1 VWLASHRLCYLARHV
16 TTPNQPTLTTT
27 LALLTVLLACND
39 PAPIVPAPPP
49 SPPPVTTTAP
59 APAAPDAA
67 NEVLFVRRSRD
78 LMGTVVMITVADRD
92 DSVAVPAIEE
102 ALDEVARL
110 ERLLSEWD
118 EASEISAIN
127 RNAGKAPV
135 KVSAETMLVVKSGI
149 EISRWSDGAFDLSW
163 AALRG
168 MYKFQPND
176 HTVPERS
183 ELTKRLALIRYQ
195 DIVVDDAA
203 TTVFLKRAGMTLG
216 TGGIAKGYALDRAG
230 EILVR
235 RGITSFMIFGG
246 GQVLVH
252 GKKGNRPWRVGVQ
265 HPRKDDYFGFVEA
278 VDASVAT
285 AGDYEHSF
293 IDDSGRRWHHI
304 IDVRTGLPVAHTS
317 SVTVVAPTGLYADAI
332 DTAIFILGAEEALKR
347 LDRAPGPPI
356 DVLIVDADMRLHM
369 NQRMHDKLILKAAL
383 VDGNRLP

>member
-1 VWLASHRLCYLARHV
+1 M
-16 TTPNQPTLTTT
+16 
-27 LALLTVLLACND
+27 
-39 PAPIVPAPPP
+39 
-49 SPPPVTTTAP
+49 
-59 APAAPDAA
+59 
-67 NEVLFVRRSRD
+67 RRSRD
-78 LMGTVVMITVADRD
+78 LMGTIVMITVADRED
-92 DSVAVPAIEE
+92 AVALPAIDE
-102 ALDEVARL
+102 AFVEMARL

-118 EASEISAIN
+118 EQSEISGIN
-127 RNAGKAPV
+127 KGAGKTPV
-135 KVSAETMLVVKSGI
+135 KVSPETLLVVKTGI

-176 HTVPERS
+176 HTVPDRA
-183 ELTKRLALIRYQ
+183 ELAKRLPLIRYQ
-195 DIVVDDAA
+195 DIVVDEAA
-203 TTVFLKRAGMTLG
+203 GTVFLKRAGMVLG
-216 TGGIAKGYALDRAG
+216 TGGIAKGYALDRAA
-230 EILVR
+230 EILVK
-235 RGITSFMIFGG
+235 RGMASFMIFGG

-278 VDASVAT
+278 TDASIAT

-332 DTAIFILGAEEALKR
+332 DTAIFILGADEALKR

-356 DVLIVDADMRLHM
+356 DVLIVDAEMRVHM

-383 VDGNRLP
+383 IEGNRLP